1 MKRYIFFMFLL
12 LSAMVACQDD
22 DDSVVSAGMQGKNL
36 YRVQEIS
43 GINER
48 WGEFKLKCGYTNKQL
63 DSIVR
68 YDAEGKI
75 QSRLVTNYSG
85 STARFYWYDYVVS
98 VSPDSVAKL
107 EPDSVPRVLQ
117 LAVSWYFQLKNEL
130 IREEQLN
137 TYGPKTL
144 SEGAEFDYTYELQS
158 ETKYLFEYDETGR
171 LLYMR
176 RMNLLNTEEHP
187 CKYEF
192 FYENHRQAGFV
203 ENLYRTDGWE
213 PVRKVANEWQGGQL
227 KAVLEYV
234 MDQDWVLQEKKDFV
248 YSGDFP
254 SQLISETGNVSYS
267 FDAAGNLTG
276 YRCGNISLQMKY
288 EAGHGNFSWIK
299 WPECLLTVEPGV
311 K

>member
-22 DDSVVSAGMQGKNL
+22 DDPVVPAQSKNL
-36 YRVQEIS
+36 YRVREIS

-48 WGEFKLKCGYTNKQL
+48 WGEFRLKCGYTNERL

-68 YDAEGKI
+68 YDAQGKI
-75 QSRLVTNYSG
+75 QNRLVTSYSG
-85 STARFYWYDYVVS
+85 SIARFYWYDYVVS

-107 EPDSVPRVLQ
+107 EPDSIPRVLQ
-117 LAVSWYFQLKNEL
+117 LAASWYFQLKDGL
-130 IREEQLN
+130 IREEQRN

-144 SEGAEFDYTYELQS
+144 SKDAEFDYTYELQS
-158 ETKYLFEYDETGR
+158 EAKYLFEYDEAGR
-171 LLYMR
+171 LAVMR
-176 RMNLLNTEEHP
+176 RMNLLDIEEHP
-187 CKYEF
+187 LKYEF
-192 FYENHRQAGFV
+192 LYENDRQAEFI
-203 ENLYRTDGWE
+203 EHFYRTDAWK

-234 MDQDWVLQEKKDFV
+234 MDQDWVLQEKRDFV
-248 YSGDFP
+248 YSGGFP
-254 SQLISETGNVSYS
+254 SQLLSETGNVSYS

-288 EAGHGNFSWIK
+288 EAGHGNFSWIQ